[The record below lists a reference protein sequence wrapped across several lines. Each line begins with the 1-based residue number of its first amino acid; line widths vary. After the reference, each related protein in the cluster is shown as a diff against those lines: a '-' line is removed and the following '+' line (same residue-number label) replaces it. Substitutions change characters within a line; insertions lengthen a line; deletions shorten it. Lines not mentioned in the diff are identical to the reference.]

1 MCVRTPK
8 CTHFLWINNNNNMEC
23 SLKFGN
29 VQMSDAFPYRG
40 DMACGIITS
49 AYKDPI
55 EKKNPGI

>member
-1 MCVRTPK
+1 
-8 CTHFLWINNNNNMEC
+8 MEC